1 MTNLES
7 SCLLAIDQGT
17 TSSRAIGFDTN
28 GRSLAVAQQ
37 EFPQIYP
44 DDGWVEHDP
53 NAIWKTTMAVCGQVL
68 EQITAAGHKLAGIG
82 ITNQR
87 ETTVVWER
95 DSGDPVYNAIVWQ
108 DRRTAP
114 RCAQLRTDGME
125 ATVTAKTGLL
135 LDPYFSATKLG
146 WILSQTPRGVERARN
161 GELLFGTID
170 TFLIWRLTQG
180 AVHATDATN
189 ASRTML
195 FNIHTQ
201 QWDEEL
207 LALFD
212 VPTAML
218 PSVRD
223 CAADY
228 GVATLHDRR
237 IPICGVAGDQQAAS
251 IGQACFE
258 PGMIKSTYGTGCF
271 MMMNTGLTPLA
282 SQHRLLT
289 TVAYRIDGTTHYA
302 LEGSIFNAG
311 TAVQW
316 LRDRLRVIKDASE
329 TAALAASVK
338 SSGGV
343 YLVPAFTGLGA
354 PHWDADARGAVLG
367 ITRDTGIAE
376 LVRAALEA
384 VCYQTQDLITAMRS
398 DGAGKPTALRVDGGM
413 THNDWLLQFL
423 ADVIDSKVQRPEVV
437 ETTALGAAYLAAL
450 QSGLIAS
457 TDDIAARWHCG
468 AEFEPNMEPVLRETL
483 LSEWAQ
489 AVSRTRTI

>member
-1 MTNLES
+1 MS

-17 TSSRAIGFDTN
+17 TSSRAIGFDTD
-28 GRSLAVAQQ
+28 GRALAVAQQ

-44 DDGWVEHDP
+44 NDGWVEHDP
-53 NAIWKTTMAVCGQVL
+53 NAIWQTTVAVCREVL
-68 EQITAAGHKLAGIG
+68 EQLTAAGHEPAGIG

-95 DSGDPVYNAIVWQ
+95 DSGEPVYNAIVWQ

-114 RCAQLRTDGME
+114 RCAQLRADGME

-135 LDPYFSATKLG
+135 LDPYFSATKLE
-146 WILSQTPRGVERARN
+146 WILTQIPRGIERARN

-201 QWDEEL
+201 QWDDEL

-212 VPTAML
+212 VPVEML
-218 PSVRD
+218 PAVRD

-228 GVATLHDRR
+228 GVATLHNRR

-271 MMMNTGLTPLA
+271 MMMNTGRTPVT

-289 TVAYRIDGTTHYA
+289 TVAYRFDGATHYA

-316 LRDRLRVIKDASE
+316 LRDQLRVITDASE
-329 TAALAASVK
+329 TAALAASVE
-338 SSGGV
+338 SCGGV

-384 VCYQTQDLITAMRS
+384 VCYQTQDLITAMQS

-423 ADVIDSKVQRPEVV
+423 ADMIDSKVQRPEVV

-450 QSGLIAS
+450 QSGLIES
-457 TDDIAARWHCG
+457 TDDIAARWRCG
-468 AEFEPNMEPVLRETL
+468 IEFESSMEPARRESLLRGWT
-483 LSEWAQ
+483 Q
-489 AVSRTRTI
+489 AVSRTRTT